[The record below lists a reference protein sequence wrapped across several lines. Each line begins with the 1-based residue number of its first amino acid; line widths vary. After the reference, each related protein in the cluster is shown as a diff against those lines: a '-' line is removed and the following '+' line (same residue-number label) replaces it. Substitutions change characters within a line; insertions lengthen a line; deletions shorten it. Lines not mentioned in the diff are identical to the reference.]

1 MKKEQEALLKAIDIM
16 IESKLKQYPFG
27 YLVKGKIDSNI
38 SSNLYKVKINDDFS
52 EIKSI
57 NNNTYVSAD
66 VVYIF
71 ISFKDYSDKIILGK
85 V

>member
-1 MKKEQEALLKAIDIM
+1 LNKEQEALLKAIDIV
-16 IESKLKQYPFG
+16 IENKLKQYPFG
-27 YLVKGKIDSNI
+27 YLVKGKVDSNI
-38 SSNLYKVKINDDFS
+38 SGNIYKIKINDDFS

-57 NNNTYVSAD
+57 NGNTYIATD

-71 ISFKDYSDKIILGK
+71 VSFKDYSDKIILGK